1 MPTISPQE
9 FANLLPDSNLLASD
23 EPEMESSLHYLQA
36 MLLVSCLEWL
46 WRDRDDFF
54 IGANLTVYFSR
65 QQLKNRDFRGPDFF
79 LVKNTQRQPRRS
91 WVVWEEDG
99 KYPDI
104 IIELL
109 SESTAEVDRTTK
121 RELYQ
126 DRFRTPEYFWFDPE
140 SLEFVGLRLI
150 GNRYQDIP
158 NQPQGKWSETLELY
172 LTILDG
178 QLRFFKPNGELVPTP
193 QESAVREGEAAAQA
207 RQESAMAKQDS
218 TLAREESVIAKQE
231 SALAQEESV
240 IAKQESALAQEES
253 ANAKQESANAK
264 QEAANAKQEAANAK
278 QEAAI
283 AKQEAEQLKAKLR
296 ELGVDLG

>member
-207 RQESAMAKQDS
+207 RQESAMAKQDL

-253 ANAKQESANAK
+253 VIAKQEAAIAQEESANAK
-264 QEAANAKQEAANAK
+264 QEAAN
-278 QEAAI
+278 

>member
-1 MPTISPQE
+1 VVGFKPYPRSKTVYLVPKIMPIISSQE
-9 FANLLPDSNLLASD
+9 FANLLPDSNLMASD

-109 SESTAEVDRTTK
+109 SESTANVDRTDK

-140 SLEFVGLRLI
+140 SLEFVGLRLV

-158 NQPQGKWSETLELY
+158 NQPYGKWSETLELY
-172 LTILDG
+172 LAILDG

-193 QESAVREGEAAAQA
+193 QESAVREGEAALMA
-207 RQESAMAKQDS
+207 RNESALAKQES
-218 TLAREESVIAKQE
+218 TLAKEEAALAKQE
-231 SALAQEESV
+231 SALAKEEAAL
-240 IAKQESALAQEES
+240 AKQESASAKEES
-253 ANAKQESANAK
+253 
-264 QEAANAKQEAANAK
+264 
-278 QEAAI
+278 AI
-283 AKQEAEQLKAKLR
+283 AKQEVEQLRARLR
-296 ELGVDLG
+296 ELGIEPES

>member
-1 MPTISPQE
+1 MPTISSQE

-109 SESTAEVDRTTK
+109 SESTANVDRTDK
-121 RELYQ
+121 RQLYQ

-150 GNRYQDIP
+150 GNRYQEIP
-158 NQPQGKWSETLELY
+158 NQPQGKWSESLELY
-172 LTILDG
+172 LAILDG

-193 QESAVREGEAAAQA
+193 QESAVQAGEAATRANEIATRASEAAIRASAAAALAEQESNMA
-207 RQESAMAKQDS
+207 KQESNMAKQESA
-218 TLAREESVIAKQE
+218 IAKQE
-231 SALAQEESV
+231 SVLAQ
-240 IAKQESALAQEES
+240 QEV
-253 ANAKQESANAK
+253 
-264 QEAANAKQEAANAK
+264 
-278 QEAAI
+278 
-283 AKQEAEQLKAKLR
+283 EQLKAKLR
-296 ELGVDLG
+296 ELGIDPG

>member
-1 MPTISPQE
+1 VGLEYHLKSKTVYLVPKIMPTVSSQE

-79 LVKNTQRQPRRS
+79 LVKNTQRKPRRS

-109 SESTAEVDRTTK
+109 SESTAQVDRTTK

-140 SLEFVGLRLI
+140 SIEFVGLRLI
-150 GNRYQDIP
+150 GNRYQEIP

-172 LTILDG
+172 LKILDG
-178 QLRFFKPNGELVPTP
+178 QLRFFKHDGELVPTP
-193 QESAVREGEAAAQA
+193 QESAVRAGEAVIQAQRERDLAKRESGLAKRESDLAKQESDLAKQESDLA
-207 RQESAMAKQDS
+207 RQESD
-218 TLAREESVIAKQE
+218 LAKQE
-231 SALAQEESV
+231 SA
-240 IAKQESALAQEES
+240 IAKQET
-253 ANAKQESANAK
+253 
-264 QEAANAKQEAANAK
+264 
-278 QEAAI
+278 
-283 AKQEAEQLKAKLR
+283 EQLKAKLR
-296 ELGVDLG
+296 ELGIDPGEYIR

>member
-1 MPTISPQE
+1 MPTISAQE
-9 FANLLPDSNLLASD
+9 FADLLPDSNLLASD

-54 IGANLTVYFSR
+54 IGANLTIYFSR

-79 LVKNTQRQPRRS
+79 LVKNTQRKPRRS

-104 IIELL
+104 VIELL

-150 GNRYQDIP
+150 GNHYQEIP
-158 NQPQGKWSETLELY
+158 SQPQGKWSETLELY
-172 LTILDG
+172 LKILDG

-193 QESAVREGEAAAQA
+193 QESAIHEGEAAAKA
-207 RQESAMAKQDS
+207 RLESA
-218 TLAREESVIAKQE
+218 LAREESALAREE
-231 SALAQEESV
+231 SALARE
-240 IAKQESALAQEES
+240 ESALAREES
-253 ANAKQESANAK
+253 ALAKQK
-264 QEAANAKQEAANAK
+264 VD
-278 QEAAI
+278 
-283 AKQEAEQLKAKLR
+283 QLKAKLR
-296 ELGVDLG
+296 ELGIDPG

>member
-1 MPTISPQE
+1 VGFEHHLKSKTVYLVTKIMPTVSSQE

-46 WRDRDDFF
+46 WRDHPGCKRSYRDDFF

-79 LVKNTQRQPRRS
+79 LVKNTQRKPRRS

-109 SESTAEVDRTTK
+109 SESTAQVDRTTK

-140 SLEFVGLRLI
+140 SIEFVGLRLI
-150 GNRYQDIP
+150 GNRYQEIP

-172 LTILDG
+172 LKILDG
-178 QLRFFKPNGELVPTP
+178 QLRFFKPDGELVPTP
-193 QESAVREGEAAAQA
+193 QESAVRAGEAVIQAQRECDLAKRESGLAKRESDLA
-207 RQESAMAKQDS
+207 RQESA
-218 TLAREESVIAKQE
+218 IAKQE
-231 SALAQEESV
+231 V
-240 IAKQESALAQEES
+240 
-253 ANAKQESANAK
+253 
-264 QEAANAKQEAANAK
+264 
-278 QEAAI
+278 
-283 AKQEAEQLKAKLR
+283 EQLKAKLR
-296 ELGVDLG
+296 ELGIDPGECIN

>member
-1 MPTISPQE
+1 MPIISSQE
-9 FANLLPDSNLLASD
+9 FANLLPDSNMLASD

-65 QQLKNRDFRGPDFF
+65 QQLKNRDFRRPDFF

-109 SESTAEVDRTTK
+109 SESTANVDRTDK

-140 SLEFVGLRLI
+140 SLEFVGLRLV

-158 NQPQGKWSETLELY
+158 NQPYGKWSETLELY
-172 LTILDG
+172 LAILDG
-178 QLRFFKPNGELVPTP
+178 QLRFFKPNGELVPTH
-193 QESAVREGEAAAQA
+193 QESVVHEGEVALLA
-207 RQESAMAKQDS
+207 RNELARMKQES
-218 TLAREESVIAKQE
+218 EIAKQE
-231 SALAQEESV
+231 VAA
-240 IAKQESALAQEES
+240 AKQEVNITKLVEEAAKKQAAAIQRSAEVNQKR
-253 ANAKQESANAK
+253 AKQLGK
-264 QEAANAKQEAANAK
+264 R
-278 QEAAI
+278 
-283 AKQEAEQLKAKLR
+283 LR
-296 ELGVDLG
+296 EFGFDPEL

>member
-1 MPTISPQE
+1 VYLVPKIMPIISSQE
-9 FANLLPDSNLLASD
+9 FANLLPDSNMLASD

-109 SESTAEVDRTTK
+109 SESTANVDRTDK

-140 SLEFVGLRLI
+140 SLEFVGLRLV

-158 NQPQGKWSETLELY
+158 NQQYGKWSETLELY
-172 LTILDG
+172 LAILDG

-193 QESAVREGEAAAQA
+193 QEFAVREGESALMA
-207 RQESAMAKQDS
+207 RNESA
-218 TLAREESVIAKQE
+218 LAKQE
-231 SALAQEESV
+231 SALAKEEAAL
-240 IAKQESALAQEES
+240 AKQESASAKEES
-253 ANAKQESANAK
+253 ALAKQESASAK
-264 QEAANAKQEAANAK
+264 QEV
-278 QEAAI
+278 
-283 AKQEAEQLKAKLR
+283 EQLRAKLR
-296 ELGVDLG
+296 ELGIESES

>member
-1 MPTISPQE
+1 MPTISSQE

-158 NQPQGKWSETLELY
+158 NQQQGKWSETLELY

-193 QESAVREGEAAAQA
+193 QESAVRQGEVAIQA
-207 RQESAMAKQDS
+207 MHESAI
-218 TLAREESVIAKQE
+218 AREESAT
-231 SALAQEESV
+231 AR
-240 IAKQESALAQEES
+240 EES
-253 ANAKQESANAK
+253 AIARGESAIAR
-264 QEAANAKQEAANAK
+264 EESAIAREESAIAREESAIARG
-278 QEAAI
+278 ESAI
-283 AKQEAEQLKAKLR
+283 AKQEVEQLKAKLR
-296 ELGVDLG
+296 ELGVDPG

>member
-1 MPTISPQE
+1 VPKIMPTISSQE

-79 LVKNTQRQPRRS
+79 LVKDTQRQPRRS

-109 SESTAEVDRTTK
+109 SESTAAVDRTTK

-193 QESAVREGEAAAQA
+193 QESAVRQGEVAAKAM
-207 RQESAMAKQDS
+207 RESAVAQKES
-218 TLAREESVIAKQE
+218 AIAREESAIAR
-231 SALAQEESV
+231 
-240 IAKQESALAQEES
+240 EES
-253 ANAKQESANAK
+253 AIAREESAIAREESAIAREESAIAREESDNAKQEV
-264 QEAANAKQEAANAK
+264 
-278 QEAAI
+278 
-283 AKQEAEQLKAKLR
+283 EQLKAKLR
-296 ELGVDLG
+296 ELGIDPG

>member
-1 MPTISPQE
+1 VYLVPKIMPTVSSQE

-79 LVKNTQRQPRRS
+79 LVKNTQRKPRRS

-109 SESTAEVDRTTK
+109 SESTAQVDRTTK

-150 GNRYQDIP
+150 SNRYQEIP

-172 LTILDG
+172 LKVLDG
-178 QLRFFKPNGELVPTP
+178 QLRFFKPDGELVPTP
-193 QESAVREGEAAAQA
+193 QESAVRAGEAVIQAQRECDLAKRESGLAKRESDLAKQESDLA
-207 RQESAMAKQDS
+207 RQESD
-218 TLAREESVIAKQE
+218 LAKQE
-231 SALAQEESV
+231 SA
-240 IAKQESALAQEES
+240 IAKQET
-253 ANAKQESANAK
+253 
-264 QEAANAKQEAANAK
+264 
-278 QEAAI
+278 
-283 AKQEAEQLKAKLR
+283 EQLKAKLR
-296 ELGVDLG
+296 ELGIDPGEYIR

>member
-1 MPTISPQE
+1 MPIVSSQE
-9 FANLLPDSNLLASD
+9 FANLLPDSSLLASD

-79 LVKNTQRQPRRS
+79 LVKNTQRKPRRS
-91 WVVWEEDG
+91 WVLWEEDG

-150 GNRYQDIP
+150 GNRYQEIP
-158 NQPQGKWSETLELY
+158 NQPQGKWSETLGLY
-172 LTILDG
+172 LKILDG
-178 QLRFFKPNGELVPTP
+178 QLRFFKPDGELVPTP
-193 QESAVREGEAAAQA
+193 QESAVRAGEAVIQAQRESDLA
-207 RQESAMAKQDS
+207 RQESAIAQ
-218 TLAREESVIAKQE
+218 RESDLAKQE
-231 SALAQEESV
+231 S
-240 IAKQESALAQEES
+240 
-253 ANAKQESANAK
+253 
-264 QEAANAKQEAANAK
+264 
-278 QEAAI
+278 AI

-296 ELGVDLG
+296 ELGIDPGECIS

>member
-54 IGANLTVYFSR
+54 IGANLTIYFSR

-140 SLEFVGLRLI
+140 SLEFVGLRLV
-150 GNRYQDIP
+150 GNRYQEIP

-193 QESAVREGEAAAQA
+193 QESAVRAGEAVIQAQRESDLAKQESAAAREESILAKQESAAAREESILAKQESAAAQ
-207 RQESAMAKQDS
+207 QESN
-218 TLAREESVIAKQE
+218 LAREESTAAQQE
-231 SALAQEESV
+231 
-240 IAKQESALAQEES
+240 I
-253 ANAKQESANAK
+253 
-264 QEAANAKQEAANAK
+264 
-278 QEAAI
+278 
-283 AKQEAEQLKAKLR
+283 EQLKAQLR
-296 ELGVDLG
+296 ELGIDPG

>member
-1 MPTISPQE
+1 MPTISSQE

-150 GNRYQDIP
+150 GNRYQEIP

-178 QLRFFKPNGELVPTP
+178 QLRFFKTNGDLVPTP
-193 QESAVREGEAAAQA
+193 QESAVRSGEAVMQAQRESAIAQKESAIAREESAIAREESAIAQKESDLA
-207 RQESAMAKQDS
+207 RQESA
-218 TLAREESVIAKQE
+218 IAKQE
-231 SALAQEESV
+231 VQ
-240 IAKQESALAQEES
+240 
-253 ANAKQESANAK
+253 
-264 QEAANAKQEAANAK
+264 
-278 QEAAI
+278 
-283 AKQEAEQLKAKLR
+283 QLKAKLR
-296 ELGVDLG
+296 ELGIDPS

>member
-1 MPTISPQE
+1 MPTISSQE

-36 MLLVSCLEWL
+36 MLLVSCIEWL

-79 LVKNTQRQPRRS
+79 LVKNTQRKPRRS

-104 IIELL
+104 VIELL
-109 SESTAEVDRTTK
+109 SESTAQVDRTTK

-150 GNRYQDIP
+150 GNHYQEIP
-158 NQPQGKWSETLELY
+158 DRPQGKWSETLELY
-172 LTILDG
+172 LKILDG

-193 QESAVREGEAAAQA
+193 QESAMREGEAAAQA
-207 RQESAMAKQDS
+207 RLES
-218 TLAREESVIAKQE
+218 TLAREEVELAREE
-231 SALAQEESV
+231 SALAKQEVEL
-240 IAKQESALAQEES
+240 AREESALA
-253 ANAKQESANAK
+253 KQEVD
-264 QEAANAKQEAANAK
+264 
-278 QEAAI
+278 
-283 AKQEAEQLKAKLR
+283 QLKAKLR
-296 ELGVDLG
+296 ELGIDPG

>member
-1 MPTISPQE
+1 MPTISSQE

-79 LVKNTQRQPRRS
+79 LVKDTQRQPRRS

-109 SESTAEVDRTTK
+109 SESTAAVDRTTK

-193 QESAVREGEAAAQA
+193 QESAVRQGEVAAKAM
-207 RQESAMAKQDS
+207 RESAVAQKES
-218 TLAREESVIAKQE
+218 AIAREESAIAR
-231 SALAQEESV
+231 
-240 IAKQESALAQEES
+240 EES
-253 ANAKQESANAK
+253 AIAREESAIAREESAIAREESAIAREESDNAKQEV
-264 QEAANAKQEAANAK
+264 
-278 QEAAI
+278 
-283 AKQEAEQLKAKLR
+283 EQLKAKLR
-296 ELGVDLG
+296 ELGIDPG

>member
-1 MPTISPQE
+1 MPIISSQE
-9 FANLLPDSNLLASD
+9 FANLLPDSNMLASD

-46 WRDRDDFF
+46 WRDRDNFF

-109 SESTAEVDRTTK
+109 SESTANVDRTDK

-140 SLEFVGLRLI
+140 SLEFVGLRLV

-158 NQPQGKWSETLELY
+158 NQPYGKWSETLELY
-172 LTILDG
+172 LAILDG
-178 QLRFFKPNGELVPTP
+178 QLRFFKPNGEIVPTP
-193 QESAVREGEAAAQA
+193 QESAVHEGEAALLA
-207 RQESAMAKQDS
+207 RNESA
-218 TLAREESVIAKQE
+218 LAKQE
-231 SALAQEESV
+231 SALAKQESSLAKQESSLAKQESSLAKQESSLAKEEASQ
-240 IAKQESALAQEES
+240 AKQESA
-253 ANAKQESANAK
+253 
-264 QEAANAKQEAANAK
+264 
-278 QEAAI
+278 I
-283 AKQEAEQLKAKLR
+283 AKQEVEQLRAKLR
-296 ELGVDLG
+296 ELGIDPES

>member
-1 MPTISPQE
+1 MPTISSQE

-193 QESAVREGEAAAQA
+193 QESAVRQGEVAAQA
-207 RQESAMAKQDS
+207 MHESAI
-218 TLAREESVIAKQE
+218 AREESAIAR
-231 SALAQEESV
+231 
-240 IAKQESALAQEES
+240 EES
-253 ANAKQESANAK
+253 AIAREESAIAR
-264 QEAANAKQEAANAK
+264 EESAIAREESAIARE
-278 QEAAI
+278 ESAI
-283 AKQEAEQLKAKLR
+283 AKQEVEQLKAKLR
-296 ELGVDLG
+296 ELGVDPG

>member
-1 MPTISPQE
+1 MPTISSQE

-193 QESAVREGEAAAQA
+193 QESAMREAEVAAQA
-207 RQESAMAKQDS
+207 MQDSAVAKQESA
-218 TLAREESVIAKQE
+218 IAKQE
-231 SALAQEESV
+231 SA
-240 IAKQESALAQEES
+240 IAKQESAI
-253 ANAKQESANAK
+253 AKQESATAK
-264 QEAANAKQEAANAK
+264 QEV
-278 QEAAI
+278 
-283 AKQEAEQLKAKLR
+283 EQLKAKLR
-296 ELGVDLG
+296 ELGIDPG

>member
-1 MPTISPQE
+1 VVGFNPYPRSKTVYLVPKIMPIISSQE
-9 FANLLPDSNLLASD
+9 FANLLPDSNMLASD

-109 SESTAEVDRTTK
+109 SESTANVDRTDK

-140 SLEFVGLRLI
+140 SLEFVGLRLV

-158 NQPQGKWSETLELY
+158 NQPYGKWSETLELY
-172 LTILDG
+172 LAILDG

-193 QESAVREGEAAAQA
+193 QESAVREGEAALLA
-207 RQESAMAKQDS
+207 RNESALAKQESA
-218 TLAREESVIAKQE
+218 IAKQE
-231 SALAQEESV
+231 SAIAKEEASQ
-240 IAKQESALAQEES
+240 AKQESA
-253 ANAKQESANAK
+253 
-264 QEAANAKQEAANAK
+264 
-278 QEAAI
+278 I
-283 AKQEAEQLKAKLR
+283 AKQEVEQLRARLR
-296 ELGVDLG
+296 ELGIDSES

>member
-36 MLLVSCLEWL
+36 MLLVSCLEWF

-150 GNRYQDIP
+150 GNRYQEIP
-158 NQPQGKWSETLELY
+158 SQPQGKWSETLELY

-178 QLRFFKPNGELVPTP
+178 QLRFFKPNGDLVPTP

-207 RQESAMAKQDS
+207 RQESAMAKQES
-218 TLAREESVIAKQE
+218 SLAREESANARQE
-231 SALAQEESV
+231 SAD
-240 IAKQESALAQEES
+240 AKQES

-264 QEAANAKQEAANAK
+264 QESAFAREESAFAKQEV
-278 QEAAI
+278 
-283 AKQEAEQLKAKLR
+283 EQLKAKLR
-296 ELGVDLG
+296 ELGIDPG

>member
-264 QEAANAKQEAANAK
+264 QEAANAKQEAA
-278 QEAAI
+278 I

>member
-1 MPTISPQE
+1 MPIISSQE
-9 FANLLPDSNLLASD
+9 FANLLPDSNMLASD

-109 SESTAEVDRTTK
+109 SESTANVDRTDK

-140 SLEFVGLRLI
+140 SLEFVGLRLV

-158 NQPQGKWSETLELY
+158 NQPYGKWSETLELY
-172 LTILDG
+172 LAILDG

-193 QESAVREGEAAAQA
+193 QESAVREGEAALMA
-207 RQESAMAKQDS
+207 RNESA
-218 TLAREESVIAKQE
+218 LAKQE
-231 SALAQEESV
+231 SALAKQESALAKEEAAR
-240 IAKQESALAQEES
+240 AKQESALAKEETTL
-253 ANAKQESANAK
+253 AKQESASAK
-264 QEAANAKQEAANAK
+264 EDS
-278 QEAAI
+278 AI
-283 AKQEAEQLKAKLR
+283 AKQEVEQLRARLR
-296 ELGVDLG
+296 ELGIDPES